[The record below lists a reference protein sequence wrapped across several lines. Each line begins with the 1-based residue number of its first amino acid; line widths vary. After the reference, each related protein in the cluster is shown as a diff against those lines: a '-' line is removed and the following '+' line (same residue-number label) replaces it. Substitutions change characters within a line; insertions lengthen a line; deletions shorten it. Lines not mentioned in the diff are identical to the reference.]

1 MFAVLRTAGGVGLAA
16 VAVATYLANTM
27 DDRKAPAPA
36 PAATAQHAA
45 AAAAEARATA
55 PRRASGGAITLQ
67 ARKGGHFF
75 APVEVNGNVVTMLVD
90 TGASLVSL
98 SAADA
103 RALGV
108 TPNGSSKTVMMQTA
122 NGLAPATTARI
133 PELRVD
139 SILVRDVEA
148 VIAADGAQRESL
160 LGMSFLRKLSSF
172 NFNDGELTLKP

>member
-16 VAVATYLANTM
+16 VAAATYLANTM
-27 DDRKAPAPA
+27 GDGKVNAAA
-36 PAATAQHAA
+36 PAAIAQRAA
-45 AAAAEARATA
+45 APASEPRAMA

-67 ARKGGHFF
+67 ARNGGHFF
-75 APVEVNGNVVTMLVD
+75 APVEVNGHVVTMLVD

-108 TPNGSSKTVMMQTA
+108 TPSGSSKTVMMQTA

-139 SILVRDVEA
+139 TILVRDVEA
-148 VIAADGAQRESL
+148 VISADGAQRESL

-172 NFNDGELTLKP
+172 NVSDGELTLKP